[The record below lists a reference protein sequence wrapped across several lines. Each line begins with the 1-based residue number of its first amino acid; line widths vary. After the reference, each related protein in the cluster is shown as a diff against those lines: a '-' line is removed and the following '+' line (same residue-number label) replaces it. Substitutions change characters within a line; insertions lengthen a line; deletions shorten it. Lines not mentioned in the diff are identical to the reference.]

1 MCIVLWLFP
10 YMSRTYVNSPDNFC
24 YIYGEIRFVSQKQ
37 NLSAVVKK
45 TYNLYYGCK
54 EGNQDK
60 SRLPHT
66 CCNTCEILRSD
77 AGNLRDVEW

>member
-1 MCIVLWLFP
+1 M
-10 YMSRTYVNSPDNFC
+10 NSPDNFC

-60 SRLPHT
+60 LAAT
-66 CCNTCEILRSD
+66 YMLQYLRNI
-77 AGNLRDVEW
+77 AK